1 MVTPSGGKLWRW
13 NYEYDGKN
21 KTMAFGAYPRVS
33 LADAREKRDE
43 AWSMLCEGQD
53 PNVAK
58 RLKIEANLE
67 AGRQTFER
75 VAREW
80 HENAKAQWATL
91 RATMAG
97 RQQWLVEQQ
106 LADVDG
112 DRVRLRANAIM
123 MLQRRELLRTGR
135 APATSSKGDWRARW
149 ISPADGSLS
158 LRKIGNSR
166 SFGGDQYSRTSL
178 ARPCTGLRAATVSPG
193 NSGAAVGRKFH
204 EPCYLSTTSRA
215 RERAPSLR
223 SRKARYIVLTV
234 E

>member
-80 HENAKAQWATL
+80 HENAKAQWATV

-112 DRVRLRANAIM
+112 DGLSDIITGKRWWAHGPKGDADPAGAPVLYAFLTRRAPDRTVTFEPRLLDDNSGIGTQVSAADVNAD
-123 MLQRRELLRTGR
+123 GR
-135 APATSSKGDWRARW
+135 ADFIVGNKRGTFVVLSK
-149 ISPADGSLS
+149 
-158 LRKIGNSR
+158 N
-166 SFGGDQYSRTSL
+166 
-178 ARPCTGLRAATVSPG
+178 
-193 NSGAAVGRKFH
+193 AVQQK
-204 EPCYLSTTSRA
+204 
-215 RERAPSLR
+215 
-223 SRKARYIVLTV
+223 
-234 E
+234 